1 MALPLSN
8 STITMGTVDNILKE
22 VYEGQL
28 QDQLQSDM
36 VTLKRI
42 EKSSEGVTHEVGG
55 KYVTFPIRTKRN
67 HGIGARGEMEVLPIP
82 RRQGYASARV
92 GLKYLYGS
100 IELSGQTFELADKN
114 FQAFASALDEEMKGL
129 RQTLGKDMNRQTYG
143 TNAGK
148 IATATAAG
156 TTTTLVMADA
166 NAQYA
171 EEGMFIDIFT
181 SADVSRVADVEVTKV
196 LSDGTNTTITFTPAA
211 GVATASGD
219 YFTRDNSGGKEI
231 TGFGQIVASSG
242 TLYNVDPNTVGVW
255 KSVVNSNGGTNR
267 PLSEGLMIK
276 EVDDIRKQGGGSPTV
291 IFSNLGVRRSY
302 FNLLV
307 QQRRYSNTT
316 EFEGGFKGLAFTTD
330 NGDIPFVADYDCP
343 PNRQLFVNEKEIKL
357 YEAGDWSFMN
367 RDGSQWQRVITSLG
381 AYDAYGATLYKYC
394 EMGTHRRNAHG
405 LLSDITEG

>member
-1 MALPLSN
+1 MAAPFS
-8 STITMGTVDNILKE
+8 SATVTMTTVDSILKE

-67 HGIGARGEMEVLPIP
+67 HGIGARGEMEVLPIA
-82 RRQGYASARV
+82 RRQSYAAARV
-92 GLKYLYGS
+92 GLKYLYGAV
-100 IELSGQTFELADKN
+100 ELSGQTFELADKN

-148 IATATAAG
+148 LATATAAG
-156 TTTTLVMADA
+156 TTTTFVVADA
-166 NAQYA
+166 GAQYL
-171 EEGMFIDIFT
+171 EEGMFVDIMLANGT
-181 SADVSRVADVEVTKV
+181 SRVGDVEITSVV
-196 LSDGTNTTITFTPAA
+196 SDGTNTTVTFAGAA
-211 GVATASGD
+211 GVATAVGD
-219 YFTRDNSGGKEI
+219 YITRDNSGGKEI
-231 TGFGQIVASSG
+231 TGFSQIIANSG

-255 KSVVNSNGGTNR
+255 KSTVNANGGTNR

-276 EVDDIRKQGGGSPTV
+276 EVDDIRKAGGGTPTV

-307 QQRRYSNTT
+307 QQRRYTNTT

-330 NGDIPFVADYDCP
+330 NGDIPFVADFDCP
-343 PNRQLFVNEKEIKL
+343 PNKQFFVNEKEIKL

-367 RDGSQWQRVITSLG
+367 RDGSQWQRVITTLG
-381 AYDAYGATLYKYC
+381 AYDAYAATLFKYC